1 MQLATV
7 YVLAASN
14 NDERLVDTR
23 TVDFCK
29 TKVIVS
35 FKENR
40 EFNKRRFWATHVNR
54 KWAFFS
60 FNIPWR
66 YQICIAKCLYSY
78 RDDLPK
84 NWFKVQK
91 VHFRLTCVAQKRR
104 CFNSLITNSTALG
117 RIWQSLSLICP
128 LRYHMTFAFI
138 PSILKHVRVSWA
150 SKVY

>member
-1 MQLATV
+1 MQLATA

-66 YQICIAKCLYSY
+66 YQICIAKCLYSC

-104 CFNSLITNSTALG
+104 CFNSLINELDRA
-117 RIWQSLSLICP
+117 QSYLAKFITDLPPEIPHDICFYP
-128 LRYHMTFAFI
+128 IDHKARAGI
-138 PSILKHVRVSWA
+138 V